1 MSDKIHDLLA
11 PNSQVQIYNPSELLN
26 IFSDILARQNTS
38 SKVIYMRGVYHKQKF
53 NPGWAAAY
61 DILRDEHD
69 QQELT
74 MMMPLSLRDELK
86 DGSLVVVGGTLTRKV
101 SAKGYIQLVFQVSRV
116 DVVKDQVISE
126 DDMRRSE
133 LRTQKSQNGY
143 RNVDALLE
151 EILFRGEKPK
161 VALIFASTSITMADF
176 DAGKDAAATNI
187 DFYEHRVSFA
197 KSEDLVSKLKD
208 LDSEE
213 NYDVLALVRGGGGG
227 IEALDDLNVLEC
239 VVSLNTPL
247 ICAVGH
253 VDEKI
258 FIKNL
263 ADKVAPTPNGLGTY
277 FSNMVETVIQKRNNS
292 RAVLVEEVKK
302 QYIRQI
308 ETAEKQNK
316 TLQEQVEKMTK
327 ASAEAQ
333 ANFKAQS
340 EALTKQLATLQ
351 ENLKGLQKT
360 NEDQAKKFN
369 DTIAEMQ
376 KTNSSLQES
385 ISKLTLQNAQSQTEL
400 TIAKKLSSDLESSL
414 SSAKS
419 NTIKG
424 VVITAIVVIVAM
436 SILFLI

>member
-360 NEDQAKKFN
+360 NEDQAMKFN

>member
-292 RAVLVEEVKK
+292 RAALVEEVKK

>member
-101 SAKGYIQLVFQVSRV
+101 STKGYIQLVFQVSRV

>member
-133 LRTQKSQNGY
+133 LRTQKSQSGY

-239 VVSLNTPL
+239 VVGLNTPL

-292 RAVLVEEVKK
+292 RAALVEEVKK

>member
-133 LRTQKSQNGY
+133 LRTQKSQSGY

-239 VVSLNTPL
+239 VVGLNTPL

-292 RAVLVEEVKK
+292 RAALVEEVKK

-424 VVITAIVVIVAM
+424 VVITAIVAIVAM

>member
-316 TLQEQVEKMTK
+316 TLQEQGEKMTK

-360 NEDQAKKFN
+360 NEDQAMKFN

>member
-1 MSDKIHDLLA
+1 MSDKVHDLLA